1 MSREGLRETY
11 SLYQSNNAKKR
22 KYNTRILI
30 EFMNRFDGDSMGF
43 DPIVC
48 KIQLF
53 PPWKSFIFVKKLI
66 F

>member
-1 MSREGLRETY
+1 
-11 SLYQSNNAKKR
+11 
-22 KYNTRILI
+22 
-30 EFMNRFDGDSMGF
+30 MNRFDGDSMGF